1 MIRLFSR
8 MFYSMGKSQVTL
20 AILLL
25 LSLGSVAQEIKI
37 IDKPVVFDAERVRLS
52 IAYLKDRHNIVQD
65 HPYIKPVMVVLHWTD
80 IPTVTGTFNTFN
92 TTLLPAGRKGIAGA
106 SILNVS
112 SQYVVDRDGTI
123 YRLMP
128 DSTFARHVIG
138 LNYCAI
144 GVENIGSAKSPLTDA
159 QLKANEDLIRYLKTK
174 YDIQYVIGH
183 FEYLLFKD
191 TPLWK
196 ETDPNYQT
204 VKTDPGIDFM
214 QRIRANLKDLD
225 LKALPI
231 KVKSDQ

>member
-1 MIRLFSR
+1 MNVKISRAFLFCIAI
-8 MFYSMGKSQVTL
+8 TL
-20 AILLL
+20 N
-25 LSLGSVAQEIKI
+25 SLAVFGQDQAFKVIEKPI
-37 IDKPVVFDAERVRLS
+37 IFDKERVDLS
-52 IAYLKDRHNIVQD
+52 IAYLKDRHNVVQD
-65 HPYIKPVMVVLHWTD
+65 NPFIKPVMVVLHWTE

-92 TTLLPAGRKGIAGA
+92 TSRLPAARKGIAGA
-106 SILNVS
+106 SPLNVS

-144 GVENIGSAKSPLTDA
+144 GVENIGGDDSPLTAA
-159 QLKANEDLIRYLKTK
+159 QLKANEDLVRYLKSK

-214 QRIRANLKDLD
+214 EKIRSNLKDLG
-225 LKALPI
+225 LKPLPSP
-231 KVKSDQ
+231 KAKK